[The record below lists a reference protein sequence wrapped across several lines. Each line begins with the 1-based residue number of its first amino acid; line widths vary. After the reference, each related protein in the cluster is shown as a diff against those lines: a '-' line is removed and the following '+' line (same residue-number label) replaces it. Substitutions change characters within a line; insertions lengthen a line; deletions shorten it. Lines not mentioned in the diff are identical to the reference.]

1 MSDILPNAIEASQN
15 CINASFLL
23 PSSLTDCLNFNNFEE
38 MELLFRFIIHNFIN
52 FAIWFH
58 LFKRKLLRCP
68 PPPFFAQM
76 PPPTWGQI
84 SSIWWLHSPSCF
96 FVAWWHSETCTIK
109 ITEMPPTFFA
119 EMLSKKIAEMPPPLL
134 LLGELRKK
142 ICAKQKIGEGV
153 VNC

>member
-1 MSDILPNAIEASQN
+1 
-15 CINASFLL
+15 
-23 PSSLTDCLNFNNFEE
+23 
-38 MELLFRFIIHNFIN
+38 
-52 FAIWFH
+52 
-58 LFKRKLLRCP
+58 
-68 PPPFFAQM
+68 M
-76 PPPTWGQI
+76 PPP
-84 SSIWWLHSPSCF
+84 CK
-96 FVAWWHSETCTIK
+96 K